1 MAGPDTVVE
10 SVPPPDRGLDGIFS
24 AQDLEIVQL
33 EGMNK
38 TLIYP
43 GGHMNYTL
51 VGTGRPLILLH
62 GFGESGTIWQHQ
74 VEGLAEVCRVIVP
87 DLPGSGSSP
96 MPEQGSP
103 DTLEFYAD
111 LLAALLDKE
120 ELAACTLIGHSMGG
134 YIALAFAEKYPE
146 RLEAFGL
153 FHSTALADSEQR
165 RELRQKGIRFMQEYG
180 PAAFLKE
187 VIPGL
192 YAESF
197 RSASP
202 QMIQAHLAEST
213 QWATAEALTAYYRAM
228 MSRPDRTHV
237 LADFKGPILFI
248 LGALDK
254 TVVLEETIPQTK
266 LAKHSFVQ
274 VMEAAAHMGMREDPR
289 STSLALI
296 DFILARKRP

>member
-1 MAGPDTVVE
+1 
-10 SVPPPDRGLDGIFS
+10 
-24 AQDLEIVQL
+24 
-33 EGMNK
+33 MNK

-43 GGHMNYTL
+43 GGQLHYT
-51 VGTGRPLILLH
+51 VAGAGRPLILLH
-62 GFGESGTIWQHQ
+62 GFGESGSIWQQQ

-96 MPEQGSP
+96 MHEQGSP
-103 DTLEFYAD
+103 DTLEFHAD
-111 LLAALLDKE
+111 LLEALLDKE
-120 ELAACTLIGHSMGG
+120 EMASCTLIGHSMGG
-134 YIALAFAEKYPE
+134 YIALAFAENYPE

-165 RELRQKGIRFMQEYG
+165 RELRQKGIRFMQEFG

-187 VIPGL
+187 VIPAL

-197 RSASP
+197 RSAST
-202 QMIQAHLAEST
+202 HLVQEHLEDSMK
-213 QWATAEALTAYYRAM
+213 WATAEALTAYYRAM

-237 LADFKGPILFI
+237 LTDFKGPILFV

-266 LAKHSFVQ
+266 LAQHSFVQ
-274 VMEAAAHMGMREDPR
+274 VMELVAHMGMREDPEK
-289 STSLALI
+289 TCDILL
-296 DFILARKRP
+296 DFITHKV

>member
-1 MAGPDTVVE
+1 
-10 SVPPPDRGLDGIFS
+10 
-24 AQDLEIVQL
+24 
-33 EGMNK
+33 
-38 TLIYP
+38 
-43 GGHMNYTL
+43 
-51 VGTGRPLILLH
+51 
-62 GFGESGTIWQHQ
+62 
-74 VEGLAEVCRVIVP
+74 
-87 DLPGSGSSP
+87 
-96 MPEQGSP
+96 
-103 DTLEFYAD
+103 
-111 LLAALLDKE
+111 
-120 ELAACTLIGHSMGG
+120 
-134 YIALAFAEKYPE
+134 
-146 RLEAFGL
+146 
-153 FHSTALADSEQR
+153 
-165 RELRQKGIRFMQEYG
+165 MQEYG

-266 LAKHSFVQ
+266 LTKHSFVQ